1 MWVNCILKSGLLLVT
16 LSLAIARHKQSS
28 VAKSC
33 YPRGTLSQAVDILY
47 VKAAWLKATIPKNCR
62 FQEQLLSF
70 FMEDVFGQLQLQV
83 CKEIHFVEEFHSLKQ
98 KLRRC
103 NASNSNVADGGNLFL
118 DILKNWREESDK
130 KIIQSQIVSF
140 YFKLFENLKDNP
152 IIQSS
157 VQIIK
162 EDLRVKFFN
171 SNNSKLEDF
180 KKVIQI
186 PVNNQTV
193 QRKAISELFKVMTDL
208 SPKSN
213 QRKRKRSQSL
223 FRGWKA

>member
-1 MWVNCILKSGLLLVT
+1 MPCGRERK
-16 LSLAIARHKQSS
+16 
-28 VAKSC
+28 
-33 YPRGTLSQAVDILY
+33 YDIRSE
-47 VKAAWLKATIPKNCR
+47 WRIRAT
-62 FQEQLLSF
+62 SF
-70 FMEDVFGQLQLQV
+70 FLRVTHRKERGSQGEDN
-83 CKEIHFVEEFHSLKQ
+83 
-98 KLRRC
+98 LRGCRAGHT
-103 NASNSNVADGGNLFL
+103 NASNSNVADGGTLFL

-140 YFKLFENLKDNP
+140 YFKLFEKIQDNP
-152 IIQSS
+152 TIQSS
-157 VQIIK
+157 VQVIK

-193 QRKAISELFKVMTDL
+193 LRKAISELFNVLTDL

-213 QRKRKRSQSL
+213 LRKRKRSQSP

>member
-1 MWVNCILKSGLLLVT
+1 MMNYTSYILAFQLCVILG
-16 LSLAIARHKQSS
+16 SS
-28 VAKSC
+28 SC
-33 YPRGTLSQAVDILY
+33 YCQATFL
-47 VKAAWLKATIPKNCR
+47 
-62 FQEQLLSF
+62 
-70 FMEDVFGQLQLQV
+70 
-83 CKEIHFVEEFHSLKQ
+83 KEIENLKEYF
-98 KLRRC
+98 